1 MQSKETRTPD
11 FHLVIGRTE
20 IQGIIR
26 YIQLSVVFAYRF
38 LHSFISIPAI
48 LRYLSL
54 FIMIS
59 PNLLKASLFT
69 STPLALSTP
78 CLKETVL

>member
-1 MQSKETRTPD
+1 MQSKETRTSD

-26 YIQLSVVFAYRF
+26 YMQLSVYFAYQF
-38 LHSFISIPAI
+38 LHSFISLPAI
-48 LRYLSL
+48 LRHLYL

-59 PNLLKASLFT
+59 PNLVKASLFT
-69 STPLALSTP
+69 SIPLALSTP